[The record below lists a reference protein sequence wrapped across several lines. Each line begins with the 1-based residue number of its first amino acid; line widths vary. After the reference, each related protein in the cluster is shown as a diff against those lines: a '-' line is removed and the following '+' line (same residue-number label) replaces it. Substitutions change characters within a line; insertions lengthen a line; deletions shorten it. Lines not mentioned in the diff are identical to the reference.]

1 MGFNFGAFAGAAAK
15 SGVDTYQMM
24 EAIESQKKR
33 DALVEMQAQELKQ
46 NIDERNKAKEAADVY
61 NKVGGQDYTSALQ
74 TATGMGQQQAQLLG
88 VNTGAGGDDF
98 DRAVNQSTA
107 SVALEAKA
115 RAAARQQGIPTD
127 DVASP
132 TGYGAVQGPQ
142 SQAIMQQSQAAAAAM
157 KPTMYTREQADAD
170 YLKRLSAINPER
182 ALDVESKQ
190 MQIATGRSSLKRI
203 KAEDDYSEWLQKSQ
217 EQVATDPVGF
227 LQTNLSAY
235 NNAKKG
241 SHLDDGKTAEIV
253 PSADGKTFSFVQKDS
268 KGKVL
273 GSTPIDQN
281 TAAEALKHIAFDK
294 YTALPGKFLEAR
306 KQATAERGVDIQGQE
321 LAAKLK
327 VDLFGAQAEQAKG
340 AASASK
346 AHAMLYSNMATLAK
360 SNAAAGEI
368 IKPYL
373 EKYSALTPAQQAG
386 EEGQAVLLQAA
397 TAAAKKTGDITG
409 IINALKKP
417 DRAAVTAEERTAAYK
432 ELGEAGTDPAAVKA
446 VKAKWPDV
454 FGPSALD
461 KAIAAKTEKDK
472 NKPAPEANTEKPTYA
487 LPTKKT
493 ATPDFNVKGGRGVYT
508 VSGLPSTYKT
518 KADAEKA
525 AQEAQKKR
533 REAEVSSALERD

>member
-1 MGFNFGAFAGAAAK
+1 MGFNFGAFAGGLAQ
-15 SGVDTYQMM
+15 GGMNTYQML

-33 DALVEMQAQELKQ
+33 DALAEMQAQELKQ
-46 NIDERNKAKEAADVY
+46 NIDERGKLREAADVY
-61 NKVGGQDYTSALQ
+61 NKVGGQDYTGALQ
-74 TATGMGQQQAQLLG
+74 TATGMGQQQAQGLS
-88 VNTGAGGDDF
+88 VNTGVGGDEF

-107 SVALEAKA
+107 AVALENKA
-115 RAAARQQGIPTD
+115 RIAARQQGLPTD
-127 DVASP
+127 EVASP

-142 SQAIMQQSQAAAAAM
+142 SQAIAQQAQAAAAAM
-157 KPTMYTREQADAD
+157 KPTMYTREQADID
-170 YLKRLSAINPER
+170 YLKRVAAINPDK
-182 ALDVESKQ
+182 ALDIESKQ

-203 KAEDDYSEWLQKSQ
+203 KAEDDYSDWLQKSQ

-227 LQTNLSAY
+227 LKANLSAY

-241 SHLDDGKTAEIV
+241 SHLDDGKTAEVV

-306 KQATAERGVDIQGQE
+306 KQATAERGVDLQGQE

-340 AASASK
+340 AASASR
-346 AHAMLYSNMATLAK
+346 AHAVLYSNMASLSK

-373 EKYSALTPAQQAG
+373 ETYSKLTPAQQAG

-417 DRAAVTAEERTAAYK
+417 DNATVDPKAKENAYQ
-432 ELGEAGTDPAAVKA
+432 ELREAGSDKEAIRA
-446 VKAKWPDV
+446 VKAKWPEV

-461 KAIAAKTEKDK
+461 KAIAAKLDKDK
-472 NKPAPEANTEKPTYA
+472 NKDKASPEANPEKPAAA
-487 LPTKKT
+487 LPTTDKNKYT
-493 ATPDFNVKGGRGVYT
+493 RTKNNRGVYIY
-508 VSGLPSTYKT
+508 SPSQRGMT
-518 KADAEKA
+518 KAEWEALDAT
-525 AQEAQKKR
+525 KK
-533 REAEVSSALERD
+533 

>member
-1 MGFNFGAFAGAAAK
+1 MGFNFGAFAGGLAQ
-15 SGVDTYQMM
+15 GGMNTYQML
-24 EAIESQKKR
+24 ESIESQKKR

-46 NIDERNKAKEAADVY
+46 NMDERTKAKEAADVY
-61 NKVGGQDYTSALQ
+61 NKVGGADYAPELQ
-74 TATGMGQQQAQLLG
+74 RTAGIGAQQAQGLA
-88 VNTGAGGDDF
+88 VNTGAGGDAF
-98 DRAVNQSTA
+98 DRAVNESAQSVLRENAQRQGAAIPA
-107 SVALEAKA
+107 SAE
-115 RAAARQQGIPTD
+115 
-127 DVASP
+127 
-132 TGYGAVQGPQ
+132 
-142 SQAIMQQSQAAAAAM
+142 M

-170 YLKRLSAINPER
+170 YLKRLTAINPER
-182 ALDVESKQ
+182 ALDIESKQ

-217 EQVATDPVGF
+217 QQVVADPVGF
-227 LQTNLSAY
+227 LQENLTTY

-327 VDLFGAQAEQAKG
+327 VDLFGAQAKQALG
-340 AASASK
+340 AASASN
-346 AHAMLYSNMATLAK
+346 AHAMLYSNMASLSK

-373 EKYSALTPAQQAG
+373 ETYSKLTPAQQAG

-417 DRAAVTAEERTAAYK
+417 DNATVDPKAKENAYQ
-432 ELGEAGTDPAAVKA
+432 ELREAGSDKEAIRA
-446 VKAKWPDV
+446 VKAKWPEV

-461 KAIAAKTEKDK
+461 KAIAAKLDKDK
-472 NKPAPEANTEKPTYA
+472 NKDKASPEANPEKPAAA
-487 LPTKKT
+487 LPTTDKNKYT
-493 ATPDFNVKGGRGVYT
+493 RTKNNRGVYIY
-508 VSGLPSTYKT
+508 SPSQRGMT
-518 KADAEKA
+518 KAEWEALDATK
-525 AQEAQKKR
+525 Q
-533 REAEVSSALERD
+533 

>member
-1 MGFNFGAFAGAAAK
+1 MGFNFGAFAGGLAQ
-15 SGVDTYQMM
+15 GGMNTYQML

-33 DALVEMQAQELKQ
+33 DALIELQAQEAKQ
-46 NIDERNKAKEAADVY
+46 NMEERAKLREAGEVY
-61 NKVGGQDYTSALQ
+61 AKVGGQDYAPELQ
-74 TATGMGQQQAQLLG
+74 RTAGIGAQQAQGLA
-88 VNTGAGGDDF
+88 VNTGAGGDAF
-98 DRAVNQSTA
+98 DRAVNESTQGVLRENAQRQGAAIPA
-107 SVALEAKA
+107 SAE
-115 RAAARQQGIPTD
+115 
-127 DVASP
+127 
-132 TGYGAVQGPQ
+132 
-142 SQAIMQQSQAAAAAM
+142 M
-157 KPTMYTREQADAD
+157 KPVTYTREQADTD
-170 YLKRLSAINPER
+170 YLRRVAAINPER
-182 ALDVESKQ
+182 ALDIEGKQ
-190 MQIATGRSSLKRI
+190 MQIATGRSALSRI
-203 KAEDDYSEWLQKSQ
+203 KAEDEFSTWHQEAQKK
-217 EQVATDPVGF
+217 AYLDPVGF
-227 LQTNLSAY
+227 LQENLATY

-273 GSTPIDQN
+273 GSTPITQD

-294 YTALPGKFLEAR
+294 YTALPGKFMEAR
-306 KQATAERGVDIQGQE
+306 KQATAERGVAVQENE

-327 VDLFGAQAEQAKG
+327 VDLFGAQADQAKG
-340 AASASK
+340 AASASR
-346 AHAMLYSNMATLAK
+346 AHAVLYNNMASLSKA
-360 SNAAAGEI
+360 NAAAGEI

-373 EKYSALTPAQQAG
+373 EKYSSLTPAQQAG

-417 DRAAVTAEERTAAYK
+417 DRSAVTAEERAAAYK
-432 ELGEAGTDPAAVKA
+432 ELSEAGTNPDAIKA

-461 KAIAAKTEKDK
+461 KAIAAKAEKDK
-472 NKPAPEANTEKPTYA
+472 AKEKPTAKADTEKPA
-487 LPTKKT
+487 EAIPTKKT
-493 ATPDFNVKGGRGVYT
+493 TTPDFSVKGGRGVFT

>member
-1 MGFNFGAFAGAAAK
+1 MGFNLGAFAGGLAQ
-15 SGVDTYQMM
+15 SGMSTYQMM
-24 EAIESQKKR
+24 SDIERKDKEMALRQEEAAR
-33 DALVEMQAQELKQ
+33 
-46 NIDERNKAKEAADVY
+46 AKEQFGWSRAEQEEKNKIREAAGVY
-61 NKVGGQDYTSALQ
+61 GGVGGANYAPELQ
-74 TATGMGQQQAQLLG
+74 RTAGIGAQQAQGLA
-88 VNTGAGGDDF
+88 VNTGIGGEDF
-98 DRAVNQSTA
+98 DRAVNESTQG
-107 SVALEAKA
+107 ALRENAQ
-115 RAAARQQGIPTD
+115 RQ
-127 DVASP
+127 
-132 TGYGAVQGPQ
+132 GAVVPT
-142 SQAIMQQSQAAAAAM
+142 SAEM
-157 KPTMYTREQADAD
+157 KPATYTREQADAD
-170 YLKRLSAINPER
+170 YLKRVAAINPER
-182 ALDVESKQ
+182 ALEIEGKQ
-190 MQIATGRSSLKRI
+190 TQTAIGRSALKRT
-203 KAEDDYSEWLQKSQ
+203 KAEDDYSEWLQTSQ
-217 EQVATDPVGF
+217 QQVAADPVGF
-227 LQTNLSAY
+227 LKDNLSAY

-241 SHLDDGKTAEIV
+241 SHLDDGKTAEVV

-273 GSTPIDQN
+273 GSTPIDQT

-327 VDLFGAQAEQAKG
+327 VDLFGAQADQAKG
-340 AASASK
+340 AASASR
-346 AHAMLYSNMATLAK
+346 AHAMLYSNMATLSK

-446 VKAKWPDV
+446 VKAKWPGV

-461 KAIAAKTEKDK
+461 KAIADKTEKDK
-472 NKPAPEANTEKPTYA
+472 NKPAPEANTEKPTSA

-493 ATPDFNVKGGRGVYT
+493 ATPDFSVKGGRGVYT

>member
-1 MGFNFGAFAGAAAK
+1 MGFNFGAFAGGAAT
-15 SGVDTYQMM
+15 SGMNTYQLL

-33 DALVEMQAQELKQ
+33 DALIDLQTQEAKQ
-46 NIDERNKAKEAADVY
+46 NLKERGEFREAGEVY
-61 NKVGGQDYTSALQ
+61 NKVGGQDYAGALQ
-74 TATGMGQQQAQLLG
+74 TATGMGQQQAQGLS
-88 VNTGAGGDDF
+88 VNTGMGGDDF

-107 SVALEAKA
+107 SVALENKA
-115 RAAARQQGIPTD
+115 RIAARQQGLPTD
-127 DVASP
+127 DTISP

-157 KPTMYTREQADAD
+157 KPAMYTREQADID
-170 YLKRLSAINPER
+170 YLKRVAAINPEK
-182 ALDVESKQ
+182 ALDIESKQ

-203 KAEDDYSEWLQKSQ
+203 KAEDDYSDWLQKSQ
-217 EQVATDPVGF
+217 EQVATNPVEF
-227 LQTNLSAY
+227 LKANLSAY

-241 SHLDDGKTAEIV
+241 SHLDDGKTAEVV

-306 KQATAERGVDIQGQE
+306 KQATAERGVDLQGQE

-373 EKYSALTPAQQAG
+373 ETYSKLTPAQQAG

-417 DRAAVTAEERTAAYK
+417 DRAAVTAEERTEAYK
-432 ELGEAGTDPAAVKA
+432 ELGGAGTDPAAIKA
-446 VKAKWPDV
+446 VKAKWPGV
-454 FGPSALD
+454 FGPTATD
-461 KAIAAKTEKDK
+461 KAIAAAVADK
-472 NKPAPEANTEKPTYA
+472 NKSTSESTVPGRPYYETPTDELKRRAKKPKGVSTAEANDAQAE
-487 LPTKKT
+487 L
-493 ATPDFNVKGGRGVYT
+493 DSRKGEQRM
-508 VSGLPSTYKT
+508 
-518 KADAEKA
+518 
-525 AQEAQKKR
+525 
-533 REAEVSSALERD
+533 SAIPK